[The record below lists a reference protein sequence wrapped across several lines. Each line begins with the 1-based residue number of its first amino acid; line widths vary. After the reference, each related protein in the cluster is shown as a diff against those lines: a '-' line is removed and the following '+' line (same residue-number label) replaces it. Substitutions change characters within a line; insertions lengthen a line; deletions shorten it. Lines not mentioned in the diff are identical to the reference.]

1 MCRGS
6 LLLDDSTF
14 EFPRVIAFFGPDGA
28 GKSTQ
33 AELMVEYLESGGFKV
48 KKAWVRSVHTFA
60 YLLWNLFMKLNLR
73 RERGGIPVRM
83 RTRFAVSYIN
93 EKPYGVVSPITM
105 TPPALN
111 GATSHRIWSTIEVI
125 SILPVI
131 LLQVYIP
138 LMLGYVVVA
147 ERYVV
152 DSIASIAYF
161 MDDENFAKGRLAKFL
176 LKFIP
181 KGTFFVFIDAD
192 YQTIFSRRGE
202 MAGTSDYTEF
212 HRQIYMELAHV
223 VGAVR
228 FDTSKLFIQETHQ
241 KVVNFILRQESFRTC

>member
-1 MCRGS
+1 MRRNS
-6 LLLDDSTF
+6 LLFVDSTVQ
-14 EFPRVIAFFGPDGA
+14 FPRVIAFFGPDGS

-33 AELMVEYLESGGFKV
+33 ARLMIEYLKTRGIRV
-48 KKAWVRSVHTFA
+48 KMAWIRSVHTFA

-73 RERGGIPVRM
+73 RERCGVPVRM
-83 RTRFAVSYIN
+83 RTKFAVSYLN
-93 EKPYGVVSPITM
+93 EELYGVVSPITM

-111 GATSHRIWSTIEVI
+111 GASSRHIWSIIEVI
-125 SILPVI
+125 SILPVV

-147 ERYVV
+147 ERYIV

-161 MDDENFAKGRLAKFL
+161 LNDENFAKGRLAEFL

-181 KGTFFVFIDAD
+181 NGTLFVFIDTD
-192 YQTIFSRRGE
+192 YQTVLNRRGE
-202 MAGTSDYTEF
+202 MAGPSDYTEF
-212 HRQIYMELAHV
+212 HRRVYMELAHV

-228 FDTSKLFIQETHQ
+228 FDTSKLSIQETHQ
-241 KVVNFILRQESFRTC
+241 KVVSFILRQEFYRTC